1 MMDRSEISSWMANGR
16 RQLFDDISR
25 IDNDIELSRSKLVDQ
40 STKAD
45 IDVSRLADYSRV
57 SVEFEG
63 LKKARNV
70 ISHQEEKAKSKMYQ
84 SMRII
89 DENNH
94 DERKKIE
101 AAEQLKTDTLSLE
114 AKRLKFKKDL
124 QATEQKM
131 ALIDRGFHPYKPNS
145 VLDSLDFEQNRFAK

>member
-1 MMDRSEISSWMANGR
+1 MDRSEISSWMANGR